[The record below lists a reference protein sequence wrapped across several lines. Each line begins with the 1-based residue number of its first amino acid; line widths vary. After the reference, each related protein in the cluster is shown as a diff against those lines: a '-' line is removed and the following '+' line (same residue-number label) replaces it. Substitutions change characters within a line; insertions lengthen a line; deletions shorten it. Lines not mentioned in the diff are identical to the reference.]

1 MKEFT
6 YTIRS
11 PFGIHARP
19 AALLVKEAKELSSTV
34 TNKKGDKTAAADR
47 LLSLMLLDTVQGDQV
62 TVTLEGP
69 EEEREA
75 PVLEAFFRENL

>member
-6 YTIRS
+6 YTIQS

-19 AALLVKEAKELSSTV
+19 AALLVKAVKDLSSTV
-34 TNKKGDKTAAADR
+34 TIKKGDRSAAADR
-47 LLSLMLLDTVQGDQV
+47 LIALMLLEAAQGDRV

-69 EEEREA
+69 EEERDA
-75 PVLEAFFRENL
+75 VFLEAFFREHL